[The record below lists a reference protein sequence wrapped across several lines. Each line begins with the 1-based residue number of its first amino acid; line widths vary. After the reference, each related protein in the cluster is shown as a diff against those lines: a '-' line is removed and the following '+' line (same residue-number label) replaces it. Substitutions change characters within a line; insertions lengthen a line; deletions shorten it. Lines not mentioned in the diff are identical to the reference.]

1 MTETEKQNQL
11 KKRAEFAQAFYK
23 EVQSVIGGDN
33 SQEKLVL
40 MLPGIALK
48 QSDYAFDKVKSP
60 IVEANESRLANK
72 LYDPAELVGADNGM
86 TLPTQYMSAL
96 NALTPKINTF
106 IARAKNKLR
115 ELLIKKYPFTFEY
128 SDGTSKYN
136 PDSTFQEVY
145 FHLYNDYLEAARAWA
160 QKQTLQKQEL
170 GNNTNEYLTWYQDN
184 AEVEFNIINQK
195 RARILALFSP
205 NDMKILEGVLDSGS
219 GAELQEARQMLNNLK
234 KMNPDGSYT
243 YPVSFYPSDWHKYL
257 NTSFTPVDLLN
268 SPEKIADD
276 IRLLVARRTGITY
289 QLDTIREQIPDAT
302 DLANATTAAREA
314 EQAWDEAFNAMAMAG
329 EKAGVDFIINTVKSV
344 CSVCSSSDQ
353 AKDVLKNITT
363 QQTGENNET
372 QEKSISDS
380 MTENVAELM
389 GKAKSNEDNSKEKKF
404 LDGLKNDANPEDKVD
419 LTNVDRDS
427 LADIAAGK
435 KPVGDAAFDT
445 ASAAVSKVVSD
456 VFDEIKKGAK
466 VVDDKQKDL
475 MTKISDYLKTETY
488 ATKLA
493 NRAQLKTTLSML
505 ENQLADINAKLEE
518 LKSNFSISLQ
528 TKGGSVEPPTIPEGF
543 SQCLITHQM
552 NSTSAGENSFTTAT
566 KETSKKGFWI
576 FKKSTTTSSSTS
588 DFDSFCENDDTT
600 ISIGMN
606 IAKVTIER
614 EWFNPGLFLLTK
626 SMYSLS
632 EVKISDGEDS
642 LAIPGAAAKNILPC
656 YPTAFVVARD
666 VTIKITNTNST
677 AHSHAHS
684 FSSETS
690 SSSSFFVFH
699 SGDGT
704 KVESTNNTSSSRF
717 DGNTLTMKF
726 ATPQVIGVYLHT
738 IAKDESSSYPTNLE
752 NEDLSTITRFV
763 DSYKDIL
770 DNHFITK

>member
-1 MTETEKQNQL
+1 MASSDD
-11 KKRAEFAQAFYK
+11 KKALFAKTFYD
-23 EVQSVIGGDN
+23 EVQKVIGGDN

-40 MLPGIALK
+40 MLPGISLK

-106 IARAKNKLR
+106 IAQAKNKLR

-128 SDGTSKYN
+128 PDGTAKYN

-145 FHLYNDYLEAARAWA
+145 FHLYNDYLETARAWA
-160 QKQTLQKQEL
+160 QKQTQKKLEL
-170 GNNTNEYLTWYQDN
+170 GNNTNEYLIWYQDN

-195 RARILALFSP
+195 RAKILAIFSP

-268 SPEKIADD
+268 SPEKLVDD

-289 QLDTIREQIPDAT
+289 QLDAIKDQIPDAT
-302 DLANATTAAREA
+302 DLANATKAAREA
-314 EQAWDEAFNAMAMAG
+314 EKAWDTAFNAMAMAG
-329 EKAGVDFIINTVKSV
+329 EQAGINFIITTVKSV
-344 CSVCSSSDQ
+344 CSVCGSSDE
-353 AKDVLKNITT
+353 ANKVLGNITT
-363 QQTGENNET
+363 QQTDENNQTE
-372 QEKSISDS
+372 EKPVSNSI
-380 MTENVAELM
+380 TEKVAQLM
-389 GKAKSNEDNSKEKKF
+389 SKAKSGGENSKEKSF
-404 LDGLKNDANPEDKVD
+404 FDK
-419 LTNVDRDS
+419 LMSGATNKVELNSADQNALQSIASGNTPAPTDS
-427 LADIAAGK
+427 VGVSTAD
-435 KPVGDAAFDT
+435 
-445 ASAAVSKVVSD
+445 AVSKVVSE
-456 VFDEIKKGAK
+456 VFNEIKKEAK
-466 VVDDKQKDL
+466 EVDEKQNDL
-475 MTKISDYLKTETY
+475 MSKISEYLNTTAY

-505 ENQLADINAKLEE
+505 KTQLAEIDAKLEE
-518 LKSNFSISLQ
+518 LKSNLAISVQ
-528 TKGGSVEPPTIPEGF
+528 TTGGGVEPPTIPEGF

-552 NSTSAGENSFTTAT
+552 NSTSSEASSFTSSTR
-566 KETSKKGFWI
+566 ETSKKGFWI
-576 FKKSTTTSSSTS
+576 FKKSSTTSSSYS
-588 DFDSFCENDDTT
+588 RFSSFCESDETT

-606 IAKVTIER
+606 VAKIAIER
-614 EWFNPGLFLLTK
+614 EWFNPGLFVLTK
-626 SMYSLS
+626 NMYSLS
-632 EVKISDGEDS
+632 NGVKISEGEAS
-642 LAIPGAAAKNILPC
+642 LNDQAKAADNILPC
-656 YPTAFVVARD
+656 YPTALVIARD
-666 VTIKITNTNST
+666 VTIKITNSSSEGQSFAST
-677 AHSHAHS
+677 Y
-684 FSSETS
+684 SSETS

-704 KVESTNNTSSSRF
+704 KTESTYNTSSSRF

-726 ATPQVIGVYLHT
+726 ATPQVIGVYLHA
-738 IAKDESSSYPTNLE
+738 IAEDKSTSYPTNLD

-770 DNHFITK
+770 DNYFIGK